1 MAQDTGAGFGVAYLI
16 DNPTRTIAFRG
27 GKLDPNRMFSSLG
40 AAANLRKLNPGW
52 TTKQIDDGVKYLNTN
67 RNQLVNRLIPPK
79 GGLIIAVHNNS
90 RGYDIQSEIPI
101 SDAHALND
109 PSNPGDFGL
118 LVNPDDYAAVK
129 DGPYNMVL
137 QANPRGD
144 DDGSLS
150 RLAVKL
156 GIRYIN
162 LEAKLGNIEKQ
173 RAMLAWIEQ
182 RLS

>member
-1 MAQDTGAGFGVAYLI
+1 MSHDEGSGYGVAYLI

-27 GKLDPNRMFSSLG
+27 GKLDPNRMFSG
-40 AAANLRKLNPGW
+40 AGAEANLKKLNPTW
-52 TTKQIDDGVKYLNTN
+52 TAQQIAGGVKYLNNN

-79 GGLIIAVHNNS
+79 GGLIVAMHNNS
-90 RGYDIQSEIPI
+90 RGYDIHTEIPI

-118 LVNPDDYAAVK
+118 VVNPEDFALVK

-137 QANPRGD
+137 QANPRGP

-156 GIRYIN
+156 GIRYVN
-162 LEAKLGNIEKQ
+162 LEAKLGNTDKQ
-173 RAMLAWIEQ
+173 RAMLNWIEQ
-182 RLS
+182 RLP